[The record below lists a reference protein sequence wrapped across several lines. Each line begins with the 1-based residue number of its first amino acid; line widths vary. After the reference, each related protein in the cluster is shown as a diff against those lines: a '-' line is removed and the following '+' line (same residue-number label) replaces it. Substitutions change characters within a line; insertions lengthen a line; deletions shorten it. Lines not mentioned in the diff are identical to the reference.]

1 MIRKP
6 ASTRRQDW
14 LRYGLWLLMAQTAY
28 ANRQYYRMATTWLP
42 HFLTNS
48 LSLLL
53 PDALRVAFP
62 PDYQPRSIVDD
73 TLVTMVRDNPNYAVY
88 VAPLALGY
96 IVSHPRFN
104 IYKGELAEIR
114 LAGFGLDAIPHS
126 ATAFAFA
133 AIVEDTLSTMGEQQT
148 HRGLLANV
156 VYACGQKSELAAF
169 VLLALVTLG
178 WEYGEYRMHEHE
190 MALRGDAKAINMQ
203 WTLDDTIRD
212 IGANLFGW
220 LMAVVWRR
228 YRGR

>member
-1 MIRKP
+1 MIGKP
-6 ASTRRQDW
+6 SAIRRQDW
-14 LRYGLWLLMAQTAY
+14 LRYGLWLLVAQTAF

-53 PDALRVAFP
+53 PDALRVVFP
-62 PDYQPRSIVDD
+62 PDYKSRTIVDD

-104 IYKGELAEIR
+104 IYKGDLAELR

-126 ATAFAFA
+126 ATAFAFS
-133 AIVEDTLSTMGEQQT
+133 AIVEDTLSTMCETQN
-148 HRGLLANV
+148 HHGLLADA

-169 VLLALVTLG
+169 TLLALVTLG
-178 WEYGEYRMHEHE
+178 WEYAEYRTHKHE
-190 MALRGDAKAINMQ
+190 MALRGDATAINMQ
-203 WTLDDTIRD
+203 WTLEDTIRD
-212 IGANLFGW
+212 IGANLAGW
-220 LMAVVWRR
+220 VAAAVWGRR
-228 YRGR
+228 KQR